1 MYIGIDLGTT
11 ACKCVLYD
19 EHGTELSVFNE
30 EYALI
35 LRDSFIE
42 QDAEEWWRIVKKGIR
57 FVTEEASCKNVRA
70 IAISTQGISHVPV
83 DENGIPLQNAVSWL
97 DERAGEELDAL
108 RAHFGAEQIFRKTGK
123 KQLPC
128 YTLPQLMWFKKHNPA
143 IYQKAYK
150 ILMPLDFLQ
159 MRLTGRAM
167 TDYSMASGT
176 MLFNLEEKKWDSALA
191 AFADID
197 TNKLP
202 EVAAMGTPVGTVRED
217 VCREIGLSGSVMV
230 YNGGQDQKLA
240 ALGAG
245 ISNDTA
251 TVSFGT
257 ASAVTVLNPDHI
269 TDSEMR
275 FPSFVYNEKDW
286 VFENSIATTGASLK
300 WLRGILGKS
309 YAEMDALA
317 AESAPGAGGV
327 KFPSPMSIET
337 AISGLTLATTSG
349 DLVRALYED
358 IAQRIHTMLCEMHAP
373 KNICVFGG
381 GAKSDIW
388 CRILAETTGCRV
400 HRLDTPETASR
411 GAAILASCGT
421 LPPATVQQIF

>member
-19 EHGTELSVFNE
+19 TSGIELSVFNE
-30 EYALI
+30 EYSLI
-35 LRDSFIE
+35 LHDGFIE
-42 QDAEEWWRIVKKGIR
+42 QDAMEWWRIVKKGIR
-57 FVTEEASCKNVRA
+57 HVTEKANVQAVTA

-83 DENGIPLQNAVSWL
+83 DENGMPLQNAVSWL
-97 DERAGEELDAL
+97 DERASEELDAL
-108 RAHFGAEQIFRKTGK
+108 KTQFGEEYIFRKTGK

-143 IYQKAYK
+143 IYEKAYK

-159 MRLTGRAM
+159 MQLTGRVM

-176 MLFNLEEKKWDSALA
+176 MLFNLEKKAWDEEFA
-191 AFADID
+191 AFAGIDIE
-197 TNKLP
+197 KLP
-202 EVAAMGTPVGTVRED
+202 EVKEMGTLVGAVRPNVLSEL
-217 VCREIGLSGSVMV
+217 GLTGEVMV

-245 ISNDTA
+245 ISKESA

-257 ASAVTVLNPDHI
+257 ATAVTVLNPQHI
-269 TDSEMR
+269 TDDAMR
-275 FPSFVYNEKDW
+275 FPAFVYNDTDW
-286 VFENSIATTGASLK
+286 VFENSISTTGASLK

-317 AESAPGAGGV
+317 EAAAPGAGGV
-327 KFPSPMSIET
+327 KFPAPMSVQT

-349 DLVRALYED
+349 DIVRALYED
-358 IAQRIHTMLCEMHAP
+358 IATRIDKMLKEMHAP
-373 KNICVFGG
+373 QNICVFGG

-411 GAAILASCGT
+411 GAAILASAGT